1 MELITIVAGGERENV
16 QTLEVGR
23 SPALLECAPLAGAP
37 EERGLVAKV
46 ATKIDFMALPVAR
59 VPRRLAA
66 LVYDALLLLAIGF
79 AYTAGILLIQV
90 QQFGAREGQPLGW
103 LGGAGLWF
111 CLSLYYVWCW
121 RRSGQTLGMKTW
133 RLRLQRVDGGPPSW
147 MQCWL
152 RCLIAPVVIL
162 AFGVG
167 YWWALFCPSGN
178 CLQDSGSRTRVVVLP
193 KSAGKR
199 DASIPLSVRDPGP
212 RP

>member
-1 MELITIVAGGERENV
+1 MELITIVAGGERDNYPDIG
-16 QTLEVGR
+16 GR
-23 SPALLECAPLAGAP
+23 AKPRLARMRALGGAP

-46 ATKIDFMALPVAR
+46 ATKIDFMALPVAG

-66 LVYDALLLLAIGF
+66 LVYDTLLLLAIGF

-152 RCLIAPVVIL
+152 RCIIAPVVIL

-167 YWWALFCPSGN
+167 YWWALFSPSGN
-178 CLQDSGSRTRVVVLP
+178 CLQDSGTRTRVVVLP
-193 KSAGKR
+193 KSPGRR
-199 DASIPLSVRDPGP
+199 DATIPHSDPTP
-212 RP
+212 

>member
-1 MELITIVAGGERENV
+1 MA
-16 QTLEVGR
+16 
-23 SPALLECAPLAGAP
+23 
-37 EERGLVAKV
+37 
-46 ATKIDFMALPVAR
+46 KIDLMTLPVAG

-103 LGGAGLWF
+103 LGFAGLWL

-133 RLRLQRVDGGPPSW
+133 RLRLQRVDGGSPSW

-152 RCLIAPVVIL
+152 RCAITPVVIL
-162 AFGVG
+162 ACGIG
-167 YWWALFCPSGN
+167 YWWALFRPSGN
-178 CLQDSGSRTRVVVLP
+178 CLQDIGSGTRVVVLP
-193 KSAGKR
+193 K
-199 DASIPLSVRDPGP
+199 PP
-212 RP
+212 RRREPTVPAP